1 MTERS
6 FTREQARA
14 LLPQLRERLP
24 RLRDAR
30 AALIQASRRIEDA
43 VATDGGGIAGSDAL
57 QAQFVLRAELT
68 WLAEEGILLR
78 EPGAG
83 LVDFPSEIDGKPVFL
98 CWLLGEEDVAFY
110 HATDTG
116 YSGRR
121 PL

>member
-1 MTERS
+1 MTERA
-6 FTREQARA
+6 FTREEARA
-14 LLPQLRERLP
+14 LLPELRERLP

-30 AALIQASRRIEDA
+30 ATLIQASRRIEDA
-43 VATDGGGIAGSDAL
+43 VASDGGGVAGSDAL

-83 LVDFPSEIDGKPVFL
+83 LVDFPGEVEGEPVFL
-98 CWLLGEEDVAFY
+98 CWLLGEEDVAHY
-110 HATDTG
+110 HSMDTG
-116 YSGRR
+116 YSGRK